1 MPKRKPQPP
10 AAESYGVHFMGVIL
24 EPKLTTTWLL
34 QAAVEGQVK
43 EEPKR
48 RSPRLSAKPVPP
60 KSEPKTKKAAAP
72 KKMNVANDKKEIKG
86 KKGAA
91 KVKVETKQEEVKEEN
106 HSENGET
113 QTNEVPVVEE
123 PEEKATKSE

>member
-10 AAESYGVHFMGVIL
+10 IADSSGVHLMGAIL
-24 EPKLTTTWLL
+24 EPTLTTTWLL

-72 KKMNVANDKKEIKG
+72 KKVNVANDKKEMKG

-113 QTNEVPVVEE
+113 QTNEVPAVEE
-123 PEEKATKSE
+123 PEEKPE